1 MRMSATPHNRA
12 GELALEIYRRTL
24 EECRGDRLVERHV
37 RLDGDVLR
45 IDGLDYDL
53 RDYDRVIVAGAGKA
67 SVAMAQGIEGILG
80 DRISEGLIV
89 TKYGHGDPL
98 AHCRIVESGHPVPD
112 ENSLLAGSAMLEL
125 AASVTERDLL
135 VFLLSGGASALMEA
149 PVEDVSLKDLQEVNE
164 ELLSSGATIYAINA
178 IRARLSKIKGG
189 GLAVAFAKSR
199 NVLVYLSDV
208 ERGLPAVVGSGPFIS
223 SSHRS
228 EVSRALQAVPVEDR
242 FPPHVVRLI
251 RENAW
256 ARSPGL
262 QPAHAMIGN
271 VQLLRKK
278 AGEIARES
286 GLRCEFLPPLGGE
299 AREYPDSVDLP
310 KSTKHGIPLCQIAVG
325 EPVVHK
331 AGTGLG
337 GRAQEM
343 ACAYAGLIAGR
354 SDLAVLA
361 AGSDGTDGPTDA
373 AGALVDGGTAA
384 RALAGGCSAEKSLAE
399 NDSYHFHAAAGTLI
413 KTGPTGTNLND
424 ILIIVRANS

>member
-1 MRMSATPHNRA
+1 VTVQATPHNRA

-37 RLDGDVLR
+37 RLEGDVLG

-53 RDYDRVIVAGAGKA
+53 RDHDRVIVAGAGKA
-67 SVAMAQGIEGILG
+67 SVAMAQGIEEILG

-89 TKYGHGDPL
+89 TKYGHNKPL
-98 AHCRIVESGHPVPD
+98 SYCRIIESGHPVPD

-125 AASVTERDLL
+125 ATSVTERDLL

-149 PVEDVSLKDLQEVNE
+149 PVEGVSLKDLQEVNE

-199 NVLVYLSDV
+199 NVVVYLSDV
-208 ERGLPAVVGSGPFIS
+208 EGGLPAVVGSGPFIS
-223 SSHRS
+223 SSHS
-228 EVSRALQAVPVEDR
+228 GEVSKALQSLPVEDR

-256 ARSPGL
+256 MRNPGL
-262 QPAHAMIGN
+262 QPAHVMIGN
-271 VQLLRKK
+271 VQLLREK
-278 AGEIARES
+278 AGEIAKEM

-299 AREYPDSVDLP
+299 AREYPTIVELP
-310 KSTKHGIPLCQIAVG
+310 QATKHGVPLCQIGVG

-331 AGTGLG
+331 TGTGIG

-343 ACAYAGLIAGR
+343 ACAYAGPIAGR

-373 AGALVDGGTAA
+373 AGALVDGETAA
-384 RALAGGCSAEKSLAE
+384 RALAGGCSVEKSLAE

-424 ILIIVRANS
+424 ILIVVRASS